1 MDCARPG
8 GRARYQ
14 PDARARVG
22 RSGQSDRDP
31 SWPDAR
37 RRTVVRASGW
47 YETGG
52 SGGRTGGR
60 TLARASGWYEAGGSG
75 GRTGG
80 RTLARASGWY
90 EAGGRTLV
98 RASRWHDACAV
109 QSLCARNPL
118 KDERK
123 RADDESE
130 EPPMTKTIHG
140 RTIELDEDLGV
151 ADGQDAPDPAT
162 DVAGSPGAG
171 LVANVD
177 PPGGRRQV
185 LMGPANPRSRG
196 REPG

>member
-22 RSGQSDRDP
+22 RSGQSDRDA

-37 RRTVVRASGW
+37 RRTVVRASDWIGA
-47 YETGG
+47 GG

-98 RASRWHDACAV
+98 RASRWHGACAV

-130 EPPMTKTIHG
+130 EPPMTKTITA

-151 ADGQDAPDPAT
+151 ADGQDGPDPAT
-162 DVAGSPGAG
+162 SPVRRAPAWCAPTSIRPVSVAKS
-171 LVANVD
+171 
-177 PPGGRRQV
+177 
-185 LMGPANPRSRG
+185 LMAPASLRSRG